1 MRIESWNVCTL
12 YRAGAVNELV
22 KEMDKCKTDMCAL
35 QEIRWP
41 EKELVMKKNCMILYI
56 DIKVTHTFWN
66 RIFFY

>member
-1 MRIESWNVCTL
+1 
-12 YRAGAVNELV
+12 VNELV